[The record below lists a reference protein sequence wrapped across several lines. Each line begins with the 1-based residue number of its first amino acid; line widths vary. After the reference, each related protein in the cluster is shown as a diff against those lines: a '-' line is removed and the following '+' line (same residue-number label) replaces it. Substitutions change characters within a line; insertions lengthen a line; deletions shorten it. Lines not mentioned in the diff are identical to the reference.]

1 MRRGAQSGIDLRVYG
16 QQEFSLMGP
25 HASGIDALHQAGV
38 LVNQPRF
45 PQHVR
50 RGVLQLQ
57 QNGQRLSLKTP
68 QCLNDVSGIISIFY
82 RKHIPVVLKA
92 LKSFSRFL
100 PRR

>member
-1 MRRGAQSGIDLRVYG
+1 
-16 QQEFSLMGP
+16 MGP

-57 QNGQRLSLKTP
+57 QSGQRLSLK
-68 QCLNDVSGIISIFY
+68 CAYEHLNPSPMSNGLSDRINILSEIY
-82 RKHIPVVLKA
+82 PCRA
-92 LKSFSRFL
+92 LKSFSRL
-100 PRR
+100 PP

>member
-1 MRRGAQSGIDLRVYG
+1 MS
-16 QQEFSLMGP
+16 P

-57 QNGQRLSLKTP
+57 QSGQRLSFKHP
-68 QCLNDVSGIISIFY
+68 EHLNPSPMSNGLSN
-82 RKHIPVVLKA
+82 HINIL
-92 LKSFSRFL
+92 SEIY
-100 PRR
+100 PRRTRGFEKFFKAATLDDEEIIYYVLRAR